1 MQPAPTA
8 TKPGRK
14 PRIGSRKSTSAY
26 IYGNGKLRVCALH
39 HDFCEHRVHKAQ
51 PSAARSAPFYLSSL
65 LQAPA
70 RAQPR
75 EPAASCGSRGKKT
88 KSSTDTCFADAET
101 SPTAPAAETLSAA
114 AAAGA
119 GAPRAGDALRGR
131 FFEPEAS
138 NRAVD
143 ELRWQPAGCVAGRL
157 VAVGP
162 KTYIA
167 QGRAKEWPPQGAPP
181 AKRDRKQESS

>member
-1 MQPAPTA
+1 MSVFRALTGVEGPRRRGLQAGKRYLPTYTVARRLQPAA

-14 PRIGSRKSTSAY
+14 PRTGSRKSTSAY
-26 IYGNGKLRVCALH
+26 IYAFGKLRVCALH

-51 PSAARSAPFYLSSL
+51 PSAVRSAPFYLSSL

-75 EPAASCGSRGKKT
+75 EPAASCGSRGKKP

-101 SPTAPAAETLSAA
+101 SPTAPDAETLLAAA

-119 GAPRAGDALRGR
+119 AGSG
-131 FFEPEAS
+131 
-138 NRAVD
+138 
-143 ELRWQPAGCVAGRL
+143 GG
-157 VAVGP
+157 
-162 KTYIA
+162 
-167 QGRAKEWPPQGAPP
+167 
-181 AKRDRKQESS
+181 